1 VTSIAAGDF
10 YTCAVATGAAF
21 CWGDNSMGYGTS
33 VHRARRRIDRHSRIE
48 EVNNKES
55 IDMKRIG
62 TWARVPA
69 WVGLCT
75 LVTISTFGSAHM
87 QAGQAPQDG
96 AAQAARPEGPIDV
109 TSLTVADIQ
118 AGYARNQFTA
128 ERLVKAYLDHIARHE
143 PAYNAFTFI
152 NPLAL
157 DQARDVDRRKKAG
170 RALGPLA
177 GVPVVI
183 KESMDVVGF
192 PSTAGWA
199 PLSSQAGG
207 IDLFPAQHATVVQRL
222 LDAGAIIIGKTNIP
236 AFSDDGTRANSSWD
250 GPTYNAVDRSLAP
263 GASSSG
269 TATAVAASFVPVGLA
284 EETGG
289 SIQNPA
295 GAQSL
300 VGIKPTFGLVPTT
313 GVVPLA
319 GSTRD
324 VVGPIAKTVLDAAL
338 VLDAIAGYSPDDPKT
353 ARSIGR
359 VPARGYGYT
368 SQLRRTALRGKRIG
382 LYGAGWRSADL
393 SPETQALYERAVAEL
408 AAQGA
413 IVVADPFAGSGFAG
427 LALPDEPYDFRGTE
441 SAAYDLTQYLQRL
454 GVPSLDALRQL
465 IGASP
470 FDEDQPLR
478 WYVEVLPAL
487 AASLQDPSAEPD
499 LGEFVA
505 LRDAYLAIFNQV
517 MAAHNLDAL
526 VFPQTTEAI
535 PELFSDDSISET
547 TVSAINIAG
556 LPAVTVPGGQYAN
569 GAPFSL
575 IFVGA
580 PWSEAELLG
589 LAYAYEQATQYRI
602 VPELVTADPAA
613 RGR

>member
-1 VTSIAAGDF
+1 
-10 YTCAVATGAAF
+10 
-21 CWGDNSMGYGTS
+21 
-33 VHRARRRIDRHSRIE
+33 
-48 EVNNKES
+48 
-55 IDMKRIG
+55 MKRIG
-62 TWARVPA
+62 TFTRVPV

-75 LVTISTFGSAHM
+75 LIATGLVGGATTLAGHGS
-87 QAGQAPQDG
+87 QDG
-96 AAQAARPEGPIDV
+96 AVQAARKENFIDV
-109 TSLTVADIQ
+109 TRLTLADIQ
-118 AGYARNQFTA
+118 AGYARNLFTA
-128 ERLVKAYLDHIARHE
+128 EQLVGAYLDHIARHE
-143 PAYNAFTFI
+143 PAYNAFTFF

-157 DQARDVDRRKKAG
+157 EQARDLDRMKKAG
-170 RALGPLA
+170 RKLGPLA

-207 IDLFPAQHATVVQRL
+207 IDLFPTQHATVVQRL
-222 LDAGAIIIGKTNIP
+222 LDAGAIVIGKTNIP

-250 GPTYNAVDRSLAP
+250 GPTYNAVDRRLAP

-324 VVGPIAKTVLDAAL
+324 VIGPIAKTVLDAAL

-353 ARSIGR
+353 AMSIGNI
-359 VPARGYGYT
+359 PARGYT
-368 SQLRRTALRGKRIG
+368 AQLRRTALRGKRIG

-393 SPETQALYERAVAEL
+393 SPETQALYDRAVAEL
-408 AAQGA
+408 VAQGA
-413 IVVADPFAGSGFAG
+413 VVVADPFAGSGFAE

-441 SAAYDLTQYLQRL
+441 SAAFDLTQYLQRM
-454 GVPSLDALRQL
+454 GVASLDALRQL
-465 IGASP
+465 IGVSP

-487 AASLQDPSAEPD
+487 AASLQDPSVEPD
-499 LGEFVA
+499 LSEFAA
-505 LRDAYLAIFNQV
+505 LRDAYLAIFDEV
-517 MAAHNLDAL
+517 MAAYGLDAL

-535 PELFSDDSISET
+535 PELFSDDFISET

-569 GAPFSL
+569 KAPFSL
-575 IFVGA
+575 LFVGQL
-580 PWSEAELLG
+580 WSEAELLG

-602 VPELVTADPAA
+602 VPELVTDPAA
-613 RGR
+613 TSR

>member
-1 VTSIAAGDF
+1 
-10 YTCAVATGAAF
+10 
-21 CWGDNSMGYGTS
+21 
-33 VHRARRRIDRHSRIE
+33 
-48 EVNNKES
+48 
-55 IDMKRIG
+55 MKRIG
-62 TWARVPA
+62 TFTRVPA
-69 WVGLCT
+69 WMGLCT
-75 LVTISTFGSAHM
+75 LVTIGTFGADM
-87 QAGQAPQDG
+87 QAGHAPWDG
-96 AAQAARPEGPIDV
+96 VVVEAAQQGTIDV
-109 TSLTVADIQ
+109 TSLTLADIQ
-118 AGYARNQFTA
+118 AGYARNLFTA
-128 ERLVKAYLDHIARHE
+128 EQLVQAYLNHIAQYE

-157 DQARDVDRRKKAG
+157 DQAREIDRLKKAG
-170 RALGPLA
+170 RKLGPLA

-199 PLSSQAGG
+199 PLSSLTGG
-207 IDLFPAQHATVVQRL
+207 VDLFPAQNATVVQRL

-236 AFSDDGTRANSSWD
+236 AWSDDGTRANSSWN
-250 GPTYNAVDRSLAP
+250 GPTYNAVDRELAP

-313 GVVPLA
+313 GVVPLG

-324 VVGPIAKTVLDAAL
+324 VVGPIATNVVDAAL

-353 ARSIGR
+353 AMSIGHI
-359 VPARGYGYT
+359 PARGYT
-368 SQLRRTALRGKRIG
+368 SQLRKTALKGKRIG
-382 LYGAGWRSADL
+382 LYGPGWRSTNL
-393 SPETQALYERAVAEL
+393 SPQTQALYNRAITEL
-408 AAQGA
+408 TAQGA
-413 IVVADPFAGSGFAG
+413 IVVTDPFAGSGFAE
-427 LALPDEPYDFRGTE
+427 LALPNEPYDFRGTE

-465 IGASP
+465 IGVSP
-470 FDEDQPLR
+470 FDEGQPLR
-478 WYVEVLPAL
+478 WYVEVLPVL
-487 AASLQDPSAEPD
+487 AASLQNPSAAPD
-499 LGEFVA
+499 LSEFAA
-505 LRDAYLAIFNQV
+505 LRDAYLAVFNQV

-526 VFPQTTEAI
+526 VFPQTTESI
-535 PELFSDDSISET
+535 PELFSGDFISET

-575 IFVGA
+575 IFVGQR
-580 PWSEAELLG
+580 WSEAELLG
-589 LAYAYEQATQYRI
+589 FAYAYEQATHYRI
-602 VPELVTADPAA
+602 VPELVTGDSMSVS
-613 RGR
+613 R

>member
-1 VTSIAAGDF
+1 
-10 YTCAVATGAAF
+10 
-21 CWGDNSMGYGTS
+21 
-33 VHRARRRIDRHSRIE
+33 
-48 EVNNKES
+48 
-55 IDMKRIG
+55 MKRIG
-62 TWARVPA
+62 TFSKVPA

-75 LVTISTFGSAHM
+75 LVVVGTFGATHI
-87 QAGQAPQDG
+87 QAGHPSQEG
-96 AAQAARPEGPIDV
+96 VQAAKKENPIDV
-109 TSLTVADIQ
+109 TRLTLADIQ
-118 AGYARNQFTA
+118 AGYARNLFTA
-128 ERLVKAYLDHIARHE
+128 EQLVGAYLDHIARYE
-143 PAYNAFTFI
+143 PAYNAFTFL

-157 DQARDVDRRKKAG
+157 EQARDLDRLRTAG
-170 RALGPLA
+170 RQLGPLA

-207 IDLFPAQHATVVQRL
+207 IDLFPTQHATVVQRL
-222 LDAGAIIIGKTNIP
+222 LDAGAIVIGKTNIP

-250 GPTYNAVDRSLAP
+250 GPTYNAVDRTLAP

-300 VGIKPTFGLVPTT
+300 VGIKPTFGLVPTS

-324 VVGPIAKTVLDAAL
+324 VIGPIAKTVLDAAL

-353 ARSIGR
+353 ALSVGR
-359 VPARGYGYT
+359 LPARGYT

-393 SPETQALYERAVAEL
+393 SSETQALYDRAVAEL
-408 AAQGA
+408 VAQGA
-413 IVVADPFAGSGFAG
+413 VVVADPFAGSGFAG

-441 SAAYDLTQYLQRL
+441 SAAFDLTQYLQRL
-454 GVPSLDALRQL
+454 GVPSIEALRQL
-465 IGASP
+465 IGVSP

-478 WYVEVLPAL
+478 WYVDVLPAL
-487 AASLQDPSAEPD
+487 AASLQNPSAEPD
-499 LGEFVA
+499 LSEFVA
-505 LRDAYLAIFNQV
+505 LRDAYLTIFDQV
-517 MAAHNLDAL
+517 MAAHNLDVL
-526 VFPQTTEAI
+526 VFPQTTGAI
-535 PELFSDDSISET
+535 PELFSDDFISET

-569 GAPFSL
+569 SAPFSL
-575 IFVGA
+575 IFVGK

-602 VPELVTADPAA
+602 VPELVTDPAA
-613 RGR
+613 MSR